1 MKNSLNWLNIM
12 PTISSMQSPPSDVFF
27 LFFCKSCFHLVNS
40 CQWNSYRAGV
50 LSERSQQK
58 RQIHQERRAFPG
70 SGIPSGEG
78 NGNPLQ
84 YSCLGNPIDRGAWW
98 ATVHGS
104 QQSRT
109 RLHDRARTDMHIEKE
124 SRWVMAWVWQ
134 WELSTEGCG
143 EPWPVIQRLTVS
155 PGRWY
160 RG

>member
-50 LSERSQQK
+50 LSERSQAEK
-58 RQIHQERRAFPG
+58 ANPSREKGLPWFISGEEFTCNAGGTGSVPG

-84 YSCLGNPIDRGAWW
+84 YSCLGNPIDRGA
-98 ATVHGS
+98 
-104 QQSRT
+104 
-109 RLHDRARTDMHIEKE
+109 
-124 SRWVMAWVWQ
+124 
-134 WELSTEGCG
+134 
-143 EPWPVIQRLTVS
+143 
-155 PGRWY
+155 
-160 RG
+160 